1 MRKSLSVLGYLAM
14 MLSLVGLIFLK
25 RLFSASLLVL
35 VPQALATAL
44 IIWARITFGRRSFH
58 AAANPT
64 EGGLVTSGPYQYIR
78 HPIYTGVCLFAT
90 AGVGAHLSGEAVLLC
105 ALIWVGAIIRMR
117 CEEQLL
123 LAKYPEY
130 RQYAAA
136 TARMIP
142 SVF

>member
-1 MRKSLSVLGYLAM
+1 MD
-14 MLSLVGLIFLK
+14 LK
-25 RLFSASLLVL
+25 NASLIGLLVAVLSIATL
-35 VPQALATAL
+35 VFQHSLFATAPIPIAIQIL
-44 IIWARITFGRRSFH
+44 AVLLMAWARLTFGRRSFH

-90 AGVGAHLSGEAVLLC
+90 AGVGVHLSREAVLLC

-130 RQYAAA
+130 RQYAA
-136 TARMIP
+136 
-142 SVF
+142 